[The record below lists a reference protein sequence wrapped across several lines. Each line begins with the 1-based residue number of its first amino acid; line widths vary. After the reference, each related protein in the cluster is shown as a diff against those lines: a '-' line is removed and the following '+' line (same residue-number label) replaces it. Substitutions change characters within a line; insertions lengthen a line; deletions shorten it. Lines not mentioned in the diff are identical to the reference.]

1 MFSEMYKSPPGL
13 ENGVVLPSLASLLFP
28 RSAERRSCPA
38 DCPRR
43 PSQRFQF
50 LSSAPPSCVPRPL
63 QGPSSSSSVSP
74 FSISLLIPQG
84 HTDGGLSSVFQ
95 DSFSVFLGCST
106 VFFLCSA
113 PPGDGELVLQCIHMC
128 LLPRDTQSCSSKD

>member
-1 MFSEMYKSPPGL
+1 MFSEMYESPPGL

-38 DCPRR
+38 DCP
-43 PSQRFQF
+43 QRFQF
-50 LSSAPPSCVPRPL
+50 LSSAPPSCVPCPL

-84 HTDGGLSSVFQ
+84 HTDGVLSSVFQ

-106 VFFLCSA
+106 VFFLCPA
-113 PPGDGELVLQCIHMC
+113 PPGDGELVLQCIHGC
-128 LLPRDTQSCSSKD
+128 LLPRDTQSCSSKG